1 MNSLTDVNSIFLLTR
16 YYINE
21 IKYVIKKKKYMIPTQ
36 IEVNKNYFF
45 AHFKCDF
52 CFAENSI
59 FIIVEISNNKNL
71 KYLRK

>member
-1 MNSLTDVNSIFLLTR
+1 
-16 YYINE
+16 
-21 IKYVIKKKKYMIPTQ
+21 MIPTQ

-59 FIIVEISNNKNL
+59 FIIVEISNDKNL